1 MAYGDSKN
9 LPRRTSPDKILCGK
23 AYNITKN
30 PKYDRDQRGLAF
42 MVYKFF
48 NKKTSGGAAKKESM
62 PNQRLAEE
70 LHKAFIGKFQK
81 EKNTHLLL
89 VLV

>member
-9 LPRRTSPDKILCGK
+9 LPRRTSPEKILCGK

-30 PKYDRDQRGLAF
+30 LKYDRYQRGLAF
-42 MVYKFF
+42 VVYKFF
-48 NKKTSGGAAKKESM
+48 NKKTSVGAAKKGSM

-70 LHKAFIGKFQK
+70 LYKAFIGKFQK
-81 EKNTHLLL
+81 EKNTQVLL
-89 VLV
+89 VLI